1 MASTSPAA
9 GAGPEDSPE
18 VSPAAGAGREVSPA
32 AGAGR
37 EVSPAPGAG
46 REGGPA
52 AGAIPEGGPAAGGGP
67 EGGPAA
73 GAIPEGGPA
82 AGGGPE
88 GGPAAGD
95 GPEGGPAGGDGVDLW
110 HHGDEDLD
118 PDDPGQL
125 DLAVNVRL
133 PRPPDWLRARLHGA
147 LDGLAAYPRP
157 DAAVAAV
164 ARRHG
169 RLPEEVLLTNGA
181 AEAFTLIARALRPQY
196 AVCVHPSFTAPEAA
210 LRDAGHEVR
219 RVLLELPFML
229 AADDVPDD
237 ADLVVLGNP
246 TNPTG
251 RLHPV
256 SVLERLARP
265 GRVLVVDEA
274 FADAIPGEPASLSG
288 RHDLP
293 GVLVIRSLT
302 KAWGLA
308 GLRVGYVLGEPALL
322 AALRHAQ
329 PPWPVNGLALTVLEA
344 CSQPEAVAWVGQQ
357 AATTAGWRQ
366 ALAGALDQLP
376 GVEVPAGGQAPFLL
390 VRVADATAVRR
401 RLRELDIAVRRGDT
415 FPGLGD
421 QWLRIAVVGPEHHA
435 RIVDAFARAVGP
447 EPFRSDSGDGAEPA
461 GRTAPPG
468 IGVTKVT
475 SITVSAAQGE
485 TTTTTTTS
493 VTTITSAAHYE
504 AKSAT
509 GTEPAAGDRT
519 GTSTDSKTRA
529 SSGTSTGSEAHADS
543 GTSAGA
549 GSSGTGFVTLIG
561 AGPGGADL
569 ITVRGWRALH
579 AADVVVAD
587 RLADPVL
594 TGELRPGVVLIDA
607 GKSPGAQQLTQDE
620 INQVLI
626 EHAGAGR
633 RVARLKGGDPFVF
646 GRGGEE
652 AAACA
657 AAGIPCSVIPG
668 LSSATAGPALA
679 GIPLTHRELSQSFS
693 VVSGHLPPGHPASR
707 IDWGALAAG
716 TDTLVL
722 LMAVRN
728 LPVIAAHLLALGR
741 AGTTPAAC
749 VESAGTAAQR
759 VRRTTLGD
767 LAGPPADEPPVRNP
781 AIIVIGATA
790 GNLDRPG

>member
-1 MASTSPAA
+1 MGGS
-9 GAGPEDSPE
+9 
-18 VSPAAGAGREVSPA
+18 
-32 AGAGR
+32 
-37 EVSPAPGAG
+37 
-46 REGGPA
+46 EGGPA
-52 AGAIPEGGPAAGGGP
+52 EGGWEGGLAGG
-67 EGGPAA
+67 A
-73 GAIPEGGPA
+73 
-82 AGGGPE
+82 
-88 GGPAAGD
+88 
-95 GPEGGPAGGDGVDLW
+95 GVDLW

-118 PDDPGQL
+118 PDDAGQL

-133 PRPPDWLRARLHGA
+133 PRPPEWLRARLHEA

-157 DAAVAAV
+157 DAAVGAV

-181 AEAFTLIARALRPQY
+181 AEAFTLIARALRPRH

-219 RVLLELPFML
+219 RVVLEPPFVL
-229 AADDVPDD
+229 AAEDVPDD

-265 GRVLVVDEA
+265 DRVLVVDEA

-288 RHDLP
+288 RRDLP
-293 GVLVIRSLT
+293 RVLVVRSLT

-308 GLRVGYVLGEPALL
+308 GLRVGYVLGQPAVL
-322 AALRHAQ
+322 AALRQAQ
-329 PPWPVNGLALTVLEA
+329 SPWPVNGLALTALEA
-344 CSQPEAVAWVGQQ
+344 CSQPEAVTWVGQQ
-357 AATTAGWRQ
+357 AAMAASWRE

-376 GVEVPAGGQAPFLL
+376 GVAVPAGGRAPFLL
-390 VRVADATAVRR
+390 VRVTDAAAVRR
-401 RLRELDIAVRRGDT
+401 RLRELGIAVRRGDT

-435 RIVDAFARAVGP
+435 RIIDAFARATGP
-447 EPFRSDSGDGAEPA
+447 EPARFDSGPGAEPA
-461 GRTAPPG
+461 GSTAPPG

-475 SITVSAAQGE
+475 AITVSAAHGE
-485 TTTTTTTS
+485 TATTTTTS
-493 VTTITSAAHYE
+493 VTTITATAHHE
-504 AKSAT
+504 ARPT
-509 GTEPAAGDRT
+509 TESR
-519 GTSTDSKTRA
+519 
-529 SSGTSTGSEAHADS
+529 ADS
-543 GTSAGA
+543 GTSAWPRRGGG
-549 GSSGTGFVTLIG
+549 GSVTLIG

-587 RLADPVL
+587 RLADPAL

-607 GKSPGAQQLTQDE
+607 GKSPGAQQLSQDE

-626 EHAGAGR
+626 EHAGAGW

-728 LPVIAAHLLALGR
+728 LPAIAGHLLALGR
-741 AGTTPAAC
+741 ADTTPAAC
-749 VESAGTAAQR
+749 IESAGTATQR
-759 VRRTTLGD
+759 VRRTTLAD
-767 LAGPPADEPPVRNP
+767 LAGPPASKPPLRNP
-781 AIIVIGATA
+781 AVIVIGATA
-790 GNLDRPG
+790 GVSVGGTDPAGGPT

>member
-1 MASTSPAA
+1 MRPST
-9 GAGPEDSPE
+9 
-18 VSPAAGAGREVSPA
+18 
-32 AGAGR
+32 
-37 EVSPAPGAG
+37 
-46 REGGPA
+46 
-52 AGAIPEGGPAAGGGP
+52 
-67 EGGPAA
+67 
-73 GAIPEGGPA
+73 
-82 AGGGPE
+82 
-88 GGPAAGD
+88 D
-95 GPEGGPAGGDGVDLW
+95 GEVDLW

-118 PDDPGQL
+118 PDAPGQL

-133 PRPPDWLRARLHGA
+133 PQPPEWLRARLDAA
-147 LDGLAAYPRP
+147 LGGLGAYPRS

-169 RLPEEVLLTNGA
+169 RDADEILLTNGA
-181 AEAFTLIARALRPQY
+181 AEAFTLMARALRPRH

-219 RVLLELPFML
+219 RVVLEPPFTL

-256 SVLERLARP
+256 PVMERLGRP

-274 FADAIPGEPASLSG
+274 FADAIPGEPASLSA
-288 RHDLP
+288 RRDLP
-293 GVLVIRSLT
+293 GVLVVRSLT

-322 AALRHAQ
+322 AALRQAQ
-329 PPWPVNGLALTVLEA
+329 PPWPVNSLALTALES
-344 CSQPEAVAWVGQQ
+344 CSRPDAVAWVERQ
-357 AATTAGWRQ
+357 AATTADWRQ
-366 ALAGALDQLP
+366 ALGAALDELP
-376 GVEVPAGGQAPFLL
+376 GVEVSPGGRAPFLL

-401 RLRELDIAVRRGDT
+401 RLREFGIAVRRGDT

-435 RIVDAFARAVGP
+435 RIVDAFARSTGP
-447 EPFRSDSGDGAEPA
+447 AAARPGASRPQRT
-461 GRTAPPG
+461 GRAASPS
-468 IGVTKVT
+468 IGVTQDT
-475 SITVSAAQGE
+475 STTVSAAHGE
-485 TTTTTTTS
+485 TATSKTTS
-493 VTTITSAAHYE
+493 VTTIT
-504 AKSAT
+504 AT
-509 GTEPAAGDRT
+509 ASRGTEIPAETSPGPGTGQPAGTAAAAAAAEPARTATPAAERT
-519 GTSTDSKTRA
+519 G
-529 SSGTSTGSEAHADS
+529 EQ
-543 GTSAGA
+543 AGA
-549 GSSGTGFVTLIG
+549 VTLIG

-587 RLADPVL
+587 RLADPRL
-594 TGELRPGVVLIDA
+594 TGELRPGVVLINA
-607 GKSPGAQQLTQDE
+607 GKSPGAQQLSQDE

-626 EHAGAGR
+626 EHARAGR

-657 AAGIPCSVIPG
+657 AAGIACSVIPG

-679 GIPLTHRELSQSFS
+679 GIPLTHREVSQSFS

-707 IDWGALAAG
+707 VDWAALAAG

-728 LPVIAAHLLALGR
+728 LPAIAVHLLELGR
-741 AGTTPAAC
+741 PAATPAAC
-749 VESAGTAAQR
+749 IESAGTPGQR
-759 VRRTTLGD
+759 VRHTTL
-767 LAGPPADEPPVRNP
+767 AGLGRPAPDEPPVTNP
-781 AIIVIGATA
+781 AIIVIGPTTRALGA
-790 GNLDRPG
+790 SHS

>member
-1 MASTSPAA
+1 MRPSLGEADSAAAQTTSDSAAA
-9 GAGPEDSPE
+9 GTAKAEPPDTATANAE
-18 VSPAAGAGREVSPA
+18 
-32 AGAGR
+32 
-37 EVSPAPGAG
+37 APDTAMPGGETA
-46 REGGPA
+46 GGPVTRGEVA
-52 AGAIPEGGPAAGGGP
+52 SGEVADGEVAGGPVAGG
-67 EGGPAA
+67 E
-73 GAIPEGGPA
+73 
-82 AGGGPE
+82 
-88 GGPAAGD
+88 
-95 GPEGGPAGGDGVDLW
+95 VDLW

-125 DLAVNVRL
+125 DLAVNVQL
-133 PRPPDWLRARLHGA
+133 PRPPDWLRARLHAA

-164 ARRHG
+164 ATRHG
-169 RLPEEVLLTNGA
+169 RHADEVLLTNGA
-181 AEAFTLIARALRPQY
+181 AEAFTLIARALRPRH

-219 RVLLELPFML
+219 RVLLEPPFTL
-229 AADDVPDD
+229 AAEDVPED

-256 SVLERLARP
+256 RILEQLARP

-274 FADAIPGEPASLSG
+274 FADAIPGEPASLG
-288 RHDLP
+288 ARRDVP
-293 GVLVIRSLT
+293 GVLVVRSLT

-308 GLRVGYVLGEPALL
+308 GLRVGYVLGEPARL
-322 AALRHAQ
+322 AALRQAQ
-329 PPWPVNGLALTVLEA
+329 PPWPVNGLALTALES
-344 CSQPEAVAWVGQQ
+344 CSQPEAVAWVGRQ
-357 AATTAGWRQ
+357 AAAAAGWRQ
-366 ALAGALDQLP
+366 ALAAALDELP
-376 GVEVPAGGQAPFLL
+376 GVEVSAGGQAPFLL
-390 VRVADATAVRR
+390 VRVADATAVRQ
-401 RLRELDIAVRRGDT
+401 RLRELGIAVRRGDT

-421 QWLRIAVVGPEHHA
+421 RWLRIAVVGPEHHA
-435 RIVDAFARAVGP
+435 RIADAFARSTGPGAV
-447 EPFRSDSGDGAEPA
+447 RSLGASRA
-461 GRTAPPG
+461 GRPGSKAPPS

-475 SITVSAAQGE
+475 AVTVSAAHGE
-485 TTTTTTTS
+485 TATTRTTS
-493 VTTITSAAHYE
+493 VTTITATASHGTGNP
-504 AKSAT
+504 T
-509 GTEPAAGDRT
+509 GTRPGSGAGEPT
-519 GTSTDSKTRA
+519 GTWT
-529 SSGTSTGSEAHADS
+529 EA
-543 GTSAGA
+543 GEPT
-549 GSSGTGFVTLIG
+549 GTGVGAVTLIG

-587 RLADPVL
+587 RLADPRL

-607 GKSPGAQQLTQDE
+607 GKSPGAQQLSQDE

-626 EHAGAGR
+626 AHAGAGR

-657 AAGIPCSVIPG
+657 AAGIPCSVVPG

-679 GIPLTHRELSQSFS
+679 GIPLTHREVSQSFS

-707 IDWGALAAG
+707 VDWGALAAG

-728 LPVIAAHLLALGR
+728 LPAIAAHLLELGR
-741 AGTTPAAC
+741 PGATPAAS
-749 VESAGTAAQR
+749 VESAGTTSQR
-759 VRRTTLGD
+759 VRRSTLAD
-767 LAGPPADEPPVRNP
+767 LAAPPADDPPLRNP
-781 AIIVIGATA
+781 AIIIIGATA
-790 GNLDRPG
+790 GDLGGRD

>member
-1 MASTSPAA
+1 MGAG
-9 GAGPEDSPE
+9 GAGPGGEDE
-18 VSPAAGAGREVSPA
+18 
-32 AGAGR
+32 
-37 EVSPAPGAG
+37 
-46 REGGPA
+46 
-52 AGAIPEGGPAAGGGP
+52 
-67 EGGPAA
+67 
-73 GAIPEGGPA
+73 
-82 AGGGPE
+82 
-88 GGPAAGD
+88 
-95 GPEGGPAGGDGVDLW
+95 VDLW

-118 PDDPGQL
+118 PDAPGQL

-133 PRPPDWLRARLHGA
+133 PRPPDWLRARLDAA
-147 LDGLAAYPRP
+147 LGGLGAYPRQ

-169 RLPEEVLLTNGA
+169 RGLDEVLLTNGA
-181 AEAFTLIARALRPQY
+181 AEAFTLIARALRPRH

-219 RVLLELPFML
+219 RVLLEPPFTL
-229 AADDVPDD
+229 AAEDIPDD

-274 FADAIPGEPASLSG
+274 FADAIGGEPASLSA
-288 RHDLP
+288 RRDLA

-308 GLRVGYVLGEPALL
+308 GLRVGYVLGKPSLL
-322 AALRHAQ
+322 AALRQAQ
-329 PPWPVNGLALTVLEA
+329 PPWPVNSLALTALES
-344 CSQPEAVAWVGQQ
+344 CSQPEAVDWVARQ
-357 AATTAGWRQ
+357 AATAAGWRQ
-366 ALAGALDQLP
+366 ALAVALDELP

-390 VRVADATAVRR
+390 VRVPDATAVRQ
-401 RLRELDIAVRRGDT
+401 RLRGLGIAVRRGDT

-421 QWLRIAVVGPEHHA
+421 QWLRIAVVAPEHHS
-435 RIVDAFARAVGP
+435 RIVDAFARST
-447 EPFRSDSGDGAEPA
+447 RSAARRASRAEHPDSLAAPGTEVTQAEVTQAGVTQAGVTQAGVTPA
-461 GRTAPPG
+461 GVTPA
-468 IGVTKVT
+468 GVTPDGVT
-475 SITVSAAQGE
+475 PAGVARAGEAGQPARTV
-485 TTTTTTTS
+485 
-493 VTTITSAAHYE
+493 V
-504 AKSAT
+504 
-509 GTEPAAGDRT
+509 GT
-519 GTSTDSKTRA
+519 
-529 SSGTSTGSEAHADS
+529 
-543 GTSAGA
+543 
-549 GSSGTGFVTLIG
+549 VTLIG

-587 RLADPVL
+587 RLADPRL

-607 GKSPGAQQLTQDE
+607 GKAPGAHQLSQDE
-620 INQVLI
+620 INGVLI
-626 EHAGAGR
+626 EHAAAGR

-679 GIPLTHRELSQSFS
+679 GIPLTHREVSQSFS
-693 VVSGHLPPGHPASR
+693 VVSGHLPPDHPASR
-707 IDWGALAAG
+707 VDWAALAAG

-728 LPVIAAHLLALGR
+728 LLAIAAHLLALGQPP
-741 AGTTPAAC
+741 TTPAAC
-749 VESAGTAAQR
+749 IESAGTPAQR
-759 VRRTTLGD
+759 VRHST
-767 LAGPPADEPPVRNP
+767 LAGLASPAPGEAPLRNP
-781 AIIVIGATA
+781 AIIVIGPTTRALGA
-790 GNLDRPG
+790 SHS

>member
-1 MASTSPAA
+1 MASV
-9 GAGPEDSPE
+9 D
-18 VSPAAGAGREVSPA
+18 
-32 AGAGR
+32 
-37 EVSPAPGAG
+37 
-46 REGGPA
+46 
-52 AGAIPEGGPAAGGGP
+52 
-67 EGGPAA
+67 
-73 GAIPEGGPA
+73 
-82 AGGGPE
+82 
-88 GGPAAGD
+88 
-95 GPEGGPAGGDGVDLW
+95 VDLW

-118 PDDPGQL
+118 PDAPGQL

-133 PRPPDWLRARLHGA
+133 PQPPEWLRAQLDAA
-147 LDGLAAYPRP
+147 LGGLGAYPRS
-157 DAAVAAV
+157 DAAITAV
-164 ARRHG
+164 GRRHG
-169 RLPEEVLLTNGA
+169 RDVDEVLLTNGA
-181 AEAFTLIARALRPQY
+181 AEAFTLIARALRPRH

-219 RVLLELPFML
+219 RVVLDPPFTL
-229 AADDVPDD
+229 AAQDIPDD

-256 SVLERLARP
+256 SVLEQLTRP

-274 FADAIPGEPASLSG
+274 FADAIPGEPASLSA
-288 RHDLP
+288 RRDLP
-293 GVLVIRSLT
+293 GVLVVRSLT

-322 AALRHAQ
+322 AALRQAQ
-329 PPWPVNGLALTVLEA
+329 PPWPVNSLALTALES
-344 CSQPEAVAWVGQQ
+344 CSQPDAVAWVERQ
-357 AATTAGWRQ
+357 AATTASWRQ
-366 ALAGALDQLP
+366 ALAAALDELP
-376 GVEVPAGGQAPFLL
+376 GVEVSADGLAPFLL

-401 RLRELDIAVRRGDT
+401 RLRDLGIAVRRGDT

-421 QWLRIAVVGPEHHA
+421 QWLRIAVVGPEQHA
-435 RIVDAFARAVGP
+435 RIVDAFARSTGP
-447 EPFRSDSGDGAEPA
+447 GAAHSVATSHAEYP
-461 GRTAPPG
+461 GRIAPSR
-468 IGVTKVT
+468 IGVTRVT
-475 SITVSAAQGE
+475 GVTVSAAHGE
-485 TTTTTTTS
+485 TATTKTTS
-493 VTTITSAAHYE
+493 VTTITATASHKSGNPAETSAGQPAGTRT
-504 AKSAT
+504 ASAEQAGAGAGLPAGT
-509 GTEPAAGDRT
+509 GTGPTEPA
-519 GTSTDSKTRA
+519 
-529 SSGTSTGSEAHADS
+529 
-543 GTSAGA
+543 
-549 GSSGTGFVTLIG
+549 GTGPGAVTLIG

-587 RLADPVL
+587 RLADPRL

-607 GKSPGAQQLTQDE
+607 GKSPGAQQLSQDE

-626 EHAGAGR
+626 KHARAGR

-679 GIPLTHRELSQSFS
+679 GIPLTHREVSQSFS

-707 IDWGALAAG
+707 VNWAALAAG

-728 LPVIAAHLLALGR
+728 LPAIAAHLLSLGR
-741 AGTTPAAC
+741 PAATPAAC
-749 VESAGTAAQR
+749 IESAGTPAQR
-759 VRRTTLGD
+759 VRHIT
-767 LAGPPADEPPVRNP
+767 LAGLARPAPGEPPVTNP
-781 AIIVIGATA
+781 AIIVIGPTTRALGA
-790 GNLDRPG
+790 SHS